1 MDEFV
6 LVIKINKKNEIV
18 LNEFYDFLKKEDI
31 EYKEKLEEK
40 WKGIRQPQYIANI
53 AFYVKVIDEAKV
65 KEFIRSL
72 QNSDIQIQEH
82 EELKMSEEEIQLEK
96 NELEKHKKRKKALKR
111 VMVYGIFGIIII
123 GVIICVIGNF
133 KN

>member
-6 LVIKINKKNEIV
+6 LVIKISKKNEIV

-40 WKGIRQPQYIANI
+40 WEGIRQTKYIANI
-53 AFYVKVIDEAKV
+53 AFYVKEIDEAKV

>member
-6 LVIKINKKNEIV
+6 LVIKINKNNEIF
-18 LNEFYDFLKKEDI
+18 LNEFYDFLKKENI

-40 WKGIRQPQYIANI
+40 WEGIRQPKYIANI
-53 AFYVKVIDEAKV
+53 AFYVKEIDEAKV
-65 KEFIRSL
+65 KEFIKSL

-96 NELEKHKKRKKALKR
+96 NELEKHKKRKEVLKR
-111 VMVYGIFGIIII
+111 VMVYGIFGIIVI

>member
-6 LVIKINKKNEIV
+6 LVIKINKNNEIF
-18 LNEFYDFLKKEDI
+18 LNEFYDFLKKENI

-40 WKGIRQPQYIANI
+40 WEGIRQPKYIANI
-53 AFYVKVIDEAKV
+53 AFYVKEIDEAKV
-65 KEFIRSL
+65 KEFIKSL

-96 NELEKHKKRKKALKR
+96 NELEKHKKRKEVLKR
-111 VMVYGIFGIIII
+111 VMVYGIFGIIVI
-123 GVIICVIGNF
+123 GVIICVIGNL

>member
-40 WKGIRQPQYIANI
+40 WKGIRQPKYIANI

-123 GVIICVIGNF
+123 GVIICVIGNL

>member
-40 WKGIRQPQYIANI
+40 WEGIRQPKYIANI
-53 AFYVKVIDEAKV
+53 AFYVKKIDEAKV

-72 QNSDIQIQEH
+72 QKSDIQIQEH

>member
-40 WKGIRQPQYIANI
+40 WKGIRQPKYIANI

>member
-31 EYKEKLEEK
+31 KYKEKLEEK
-40 WKGIRQPQYIANI
+40 WKGIRQPKYIANI

-111 VMVYGIFGIIII
+111 VMAYGIFGIIII

>member
-40 WKGIRQPQYIANI
+40 WEGLRQPKYIANI
-53 AFYVKVIDEAKV
+53 AFYVKKIDEAKV

-72 QNSDIQIQEH
+72 QKSDIQIQEH

>member
-40 WKGIRQPQYIANI
+40 WEGIRQTKYIANI
-53 AFYVKVIDEAKV
+53 AFYVKEIDEAKV

-123 GVIICVIGNF
+123 GVIIGVIGNF

>member
-40 WKGIRQPQYIANI
+40 WEGIRQTKYIANI
-53 AFYVKVIDEAKV
+53 AFYVKEIDEAKV